1 MAVISSILSSGED
14 MPISSNGC
22 FSAEVGLSGEI
33 RPISRIDQRIMEAEK
48 LGFKKIFISKYNKKG
63 MAEIGHKIEIV
74 FVSKVEEVF
83 SRLFG

>member
-1 MAVISSILSSGED
+1 ISAILSSSED
-14 MPISSNGC
+14 IYIGSNIC

-48 LGFKKIFISKYNKKG
+48 LGFDKIFISKYNKKG
-63 MAEIGHKIEIV
+63 MAEINHKIEIV

-83 SRLFG
+83 RHLFG